1 MLQSIPR
8 VSVILPAYNAEKT
21 IFSSVDSILKQT
33 YLDFE
38 LIIID
43 DGSKDKTKEII
54 SNIKDERIRFISRE
68 NKGLGN
74 TLNEMI
80 NLSNGQLIARM
91 DADDIA
97 HVDRIKLQ
105 VEKFHDNPQLSI
117 LGGQINFLVND
128 TIFNRADMPL
138 NHQEIRR
145 ELMNG
150 RFPICHPAIMFRKDF
165 ANKVGGYRVGG
176 AGEDLDFFLRMSEIG
191 EITNLPEKILTYRM
205 ELNSLSSRK
214 RDELNKGYAFA
225 IYNAHQ
231 RINKKIEIDNQTF
244 DEKIWSRRSIKDKF
258 LEKIHSISER
268 FYRNFYY
275 HRSKNNYLLALLDLI
290 IVCSCRPRSL
300 LLNLNIT
307 LLNGI

>member
-1 MLQSIPR
+1 MVIEK

-21 IFSSVDSILKQT
+21 IQDAIQSILNQS
-33 YLDFE
+33 YSHIE
-38 LIIID
+38 VVIID
-43 DGSKDKTKEII
+43 DGSIDNTKKII
-54 SNIKDERIRFISRE
+54 QSIKDQRIRFISRE

-74 TLNEMI
+74 TLNELI
-80 NLSNGQLIARM
+80 DLASYDLIARM

-97 HVDRIKLQ
+97 HIDRIKLQ
-105 VEKFHDNPQLSI
+105 VEKFQSNPELSM

-138 NHQEIRR
+138 DHKQIRR

-165 ANKVGGYRVGG
+165 AKQVGSYRVGG

-191 EITNLPEKILTYRM
+191 EIANLSEKILTYRM

-214 RDELNKGYAFA
+214 RDDLNKGYAFA

-231 RINKKIEIDNQTF
+231 RISDKIEIDHQTF

-258 LEKIHSISER
+258 LEKIHSTSER
-268 FYRNFYY
+268 FYRTFYY

-300 LLNLNIT
+300 FLNLKSRFFGVN
-307 LLNGI
+307 